1 MKQFLFSSFSFILVA
16 AFVSSCKTNIAPPTP
31 SKGSV
36 DPTRYVAIG
45 SSMTAGYA
53 DGALSYQAQQNSFP
67 NLIALQLKQIGGGN
81 FNQPLVNSSSIGVS
95 ATGGAPFKMGYATD
109 CMNVTSL
116 SPVPV
121 AASGD
126 VSIFTTNVYSGT
138 AFNNMGVPGV
148 KVITMATHGYGNQLN
163 GAGHY
168 NPFFYRMAMNPL
180 TSSVLSDATGQNPT
194 FFTALIGMD
203 DVLSFAMAGA
213 ASDSITS
220 TANFTAAL
228 NVIINAMTANGAKG
242 AIGNIPD
249 VLSMPYFTTIPYN
262 GLALDSS
269 NNALLNLVYNTR
281 NIYFHQGN
289 NPFVIIDPSAPYG
302 VRLMKSDE
310 YLLLDVPLDSVKC
323 HGLGSYYKGIPNQ
336 YVITETEAANIEAAI
351 TSYNAIIKSVAQAK
365 GLAFVDVNAFF
376 KSIQTGVTYN
386 GVAMSALFVKGGVYS
401 LDGID
406 LNPIGQATLAN
417 QFITAINNTYGSTIP
432 QLNET
437 AYPGV
442 IFP

>member
-1 MKQFLFSSFSFILVA
+1 MKQFLFKSFSFVLVI
-16 AFVSSCKTNIAPPTP
+16 AFVSSCKTNITPPTA

-36 DPTRYVAIG
+36 DATTYVSIG

-53 DGALSYQAQQNSFP
+53 DGALSFQAQQNSFP
-67 NLIALQLKQIGGGN
+67 NLIALQLKQIGGGS
-81 FNQPLVNSSSIGVS
+81 FNQPLVSSSSIGVS
-95 ATGGAPFKMGYATD
+95 SSGGAPFKMGYATD
-109 CMNVTSL
+109 CLGATSL

-121 AASGD
+121 ATSGD
-126 VSIFTTNVYSGT
+126 VSILTTNVYSGT
-138 AFNNMGVPGV
+138 PFNNMGVPGV
-148 KVITMATHGYGNQLN
+148 KVTTMVAPGYGNQLN

-168 NPFFYRMAMNPL
+168 NPFFYRMAKNPL

-203 DVLSFAMAGA
+203 DVLSYAMAGA

-220 TANFTAAL
+220 TVDFTAAL
-228 NVIINAMTANGAKG
+228 NVIINGLTANGAKG
-242 AIGNIPD
+242 VIGNIPD
-249 VLSMPYFTTIPYN
+249 VLSMPFFTTIPYN

-269 NNALLNLVYNTR
+269 NNSLLNLVYNTR
-281 NIYFHQGN
+281 NIYFHVGN
-289 NPFVIIDPSAPYG
+289 NPFLIKDASAPYG
-302 VRLMKSDE
+302 IRLMKADE
-310 YLLLDVPLDSVKC
+310 YLLLDVPLDSIKC
-323 HGLGSYYKGIPNQ
+323 HGMGSYAQGIPNK
-336 YVITETEAANIEAAI
+336 YVITETEAASIEAAI

-386 GVAMSALFVKGGVYS
+386 AVAMSALFVKGGVYS

-417 QFITAINNTYGSTIP
+417 QFINSINSTYGSTIP

-437 AYPGV
+437 AYSGI

>member
-1 MKQFLFSSFSFILVA
+1 MKQFLLKSFSLILVI
-16 AFVSSCKTNIAPPTP
+16 AFVSSCKTNITPPTP
-31 SKGSV
+31 TKGSV
-36 DPTRYVAIG
+36 DPTRYVAVG

-53 DGALSYQAQQNSFP
+53 DGALSFQAQQNSFP

-81 FNQPLVNSSSIGVS
+81 FNQPLVSSSSIGVS
-95 ATGGAPFKMGYATD
+95 SSGGAPFKMGYATD
-109 CMNVTSL
+109 CLGVTSL

-126 VSIFTTNVYSGT
+126 VSIFATDTYMGMP
-138 AFNNMGVPGV
+138 FNNMGVPGV
-148 KVITMATHGYGNQLN
+148 KVITMAAPGYGNQLN

-180 TSSVLSDATGQNPT
+180 TSSVLSDATSQNPT

-203 DVLSFAMAGA
+203 DVLSYAMAGG

-220 TANFTAAL
+220 AADFTAAL
-228 NVIINAMTANGAKG
+228 NVVINGLTANGAKG
-242 AIGNIPD
+242 VIGNIPD
-249 VLSMPYFTTIPYN
+249 ILSMPFFTTIPYN

-269 NNALLNLVYNTR
+269 NNALLNLVYNSR
-281 NIYFHQGN
+281 NIYFHLGN

-310 YLLLDVPLDSVKC
+310 HLLLDLPLDSVKC
-323 HGLGSYYKGIPNQ
+323 HGLGSYYKGIPSQ

-351 TSYNAIIKSVAQAK
+351 TSYNAIIRSVAQAK

-376 KSIQTGVTYN
+376 KSVQTGVTYN
-386 GVAMSALFVKGGVYS
+386 AVAMSALFVKGGVYS

-417 QFITAINNTYGSTIP
+417 QFITAINNTYRSTIP
-432 QLNET
+432 QLDET
-437 AYPGV
+437 AYSGI